1 MHIGTSSKTIDITLE
16 KDTKLISQK
25 ISNFIEVGDT
35 ILLYGEIGV
44 GKTTFVKHLIN
55 FLQKKYKEKETEVP
69 SPTFNIV
76 NEYKI
81 NDLRIMHYDL
91 FRIKDEL
98 ELKNLGFF
106 EKNGNELTLIEWPEI
121 IENKIINKIELHFVY
136 EKNMDKRSLKIKS
149 NYKNKIINEFK

>member
-1 MHIGTSSKTIDITLE
+1 MHIGTRSKKFDITLE

-25 ISNFIEVGDT
+25 ISNFIKAGEV
-35 ILLYGEIGV
+35 ILLFGEIGV

-55 FLQKKYKEKETEVP
+55 FLQKKSKEKETEVP

-106 EKNGNELTLIEWPEI
+106 EKNGDEVMLIEWPEI
-121 IENKIINKIELHFVY
+121 IKKKPNNRIELNFIY
-136 EKNMDKRSLKIKS
+136 EQNMEKRSLTIKS
-149 NYKNKIINEFK
+149 NYKNKIIDEFK